1 MLIDRNDAN
10 KVLQSVMKI
19 MEEIFTGT
27 IMRFMGLGDPV
38 SNVEPRGNE
47 GRGHAIQQKIKTVL
61 TPQVHVWLNK
71 N

>member
-1 MLIDRNDAN
+1 
-10 KVLQSVMKI
+10 
-19 MEEIFTGT
+19 
-27 IMRFMGLGDPV
+27 MRFMGLGDPV
-38 SNVEPRGNE
+38 SNVEPTGNE

>member
-10 KVLQSVMKI
+10 KVLQSMMKI

-38 SNVEPRGNE
+38 SNVEPTGNE
-47 GRGHAIQQKIKTVL
+47 GRGHAIQQEYSTH
-61 TPQVHVWLNK
+61 TTCA
-71 N
+71 